1 MKTSRQLQPGTA
13 GGGGW
18 QANSAYLFI
27 HLLILFTEDSTVC
40 SDSLQNTH
48 KDKLHHHRSFVY
60 EGDIIVREEEVTTI
74 LNYLIN
80 LKQVL
85 LL

>member
-1 MKTSRQLQPGTA
+1 M
-13 GGGGW
+13 
-18 QANSAYLFI
+18 
-27 HLLILFTEDSTVC
+27 C
-40 SDSLQNTH
+40 SYSLRNTH
-48 KDKLHHHRSFVY
+48 KDKFHLHSTLVY
-60 EGDIIVREEEVTTI
+60 EDDVIVGEEEVTTI

>member
-1 MKTSRQLQPGTA
+1 M
-13 GGGGW
+13 
-18 QANSAYLFI
+18 
-27 HLLILFTEDSTVC
+27 C

>member
-1 MKTSRQLQPGTA
+1 M
-13 GGGGW
+13 
-18 QANSAYLFI
+18 
-27 HLLILFTEDSTVC
+27 C

-48 KDKLHHHRSFVY
+48 KDKLHYHRSSVY
-60 EGDIIVREEEVTTI
+60 KDVIILGEEEVTTI
-74 LNYLIN
+74 LNYLRN